1 MKKIKVS
8 VIVPVYNMERHLRRC
23 LDSLLAQSLDDIEI
37 ICVDDGST
45 DSSGEILSEYAQ
57 KDERF
62 EFIAQENR
70 SAGAARNT
78 GMKKASGE
86 YLIFLDSDDFF
97 DKDLLKKTYEKAKQ
111 DNSDIVLFGG
121 YEFDQTTGTVT
132 AADYLLNT
140 DFAPEG
146 VFDSNRIPDSIY
158 SISTPAAWLKLFRR
172 EFVFSLGIGFQE
184 LRNSNDVFFTSITL
198 AMAERISILNEKL
211 VYYRVGNAES
221 TQAKKDSA
229 PYCFLEA
236 YSAIAA
242 ELKKREKLDLLKKSY
257 IILLSSGIVYN
268 LNSMKRPETRMSAL
282 KMIDGDPE
290 MRSIL
295 MDMPDEDYLNQRNR
309 WLIRYAICEYPRVD
323 LLLNDHT
330 IRKPRWYTRRV
341 KRIYKSE
348 SAPGFA
354 DFLEAFICYEKLR
367 EEYEAA
373 VRILKRRFKRA
384 SDFALLASKKVYSGL
399 RDEQRWLMILL
410 PDHLKNEAER
420 VLY

>member
-23 LDSLLAQSLDDIEI
+23 LDSLLAQSLDDFEI

-172 EFVFSLGIGFQE
+172 EFVLSLGIGFQE

-229 PYCFLEA
+229 PYCFL
-236 YSAIAA
+236 
-242 ELKKREKLDLLKKSY
+242 DN
-257 IILLSSGIVYN
+257 V
-268 LNSMKRPETRMSAL
+268 
-282 KMIDGDPE
+282 
-290 MRSIL
+290 
-295 MDMPDEDYLNQRNR
+295 Q
-309 WLIRYAICEYPRVD
+309 
-323 LLLNDHT
+323 
-330 IRKPRWYTRRV
+330 
-341 KRIYKSE
+341 
-348 SAPGFA
+348 
-354 DFLEAFICYEKLR
+354 
-367 EEYEAA
+367 
-373 VRILKRRFKRA
+373 
-384 SDFALLASKKVYSGL
+384 
-399 RDEQRWLMILL
+399 
-410 PDHLKNEAER
+410 
-420 VLY
+420 